1 MSFWS
6 NLKAEP
12 LRQHRWYVTFNGN
25 NPFLNNMR
33 YAVKKVSKPS
43 AKVGSIQHKY
53 LNHFF
58 NFPGRLEWNDV
69 TMTFAAIIASQES
82 NGATA
87 SQLIDAI
94 NNLSGYQ
101 LPKKQEDRETIGKL
115 KADGAIGRVD
125 IIQVDPDGETVE
137 TWSLY
142 RPFFTEI
149 KYGDLDYSNEEIV
162 EISCTIK
169 YDWASLNGNR
179 TP

>member
-1 MSFWS
+1 MAFWS
-6 NLKAEP
+6 NLTSEP

-25 NPFLNNMR
+25 NPFLNNMK

-43 AKVGSIQHKY
+43 AKVGSITHKY

-69 TMTFAAIIASQES
+69 TMTFAAIIAGTGTS
-82 NGATA
+82 GVTAT
-87 SQLIDAI
+87 QLIDAI
-94 NNLSGYQ
+94 TNLSGYQ
-101 LPKKQEDRETIGKL
+101 LPKQEIDRATIGKI
-115 KADGAIGRVD
+115 KADAAIGKVD
-125 IIQVDPDGETVE
+125 IIQVDADGNTLE
-137 TWSLY
+137 TWTLH

-179 TP
+179 AF